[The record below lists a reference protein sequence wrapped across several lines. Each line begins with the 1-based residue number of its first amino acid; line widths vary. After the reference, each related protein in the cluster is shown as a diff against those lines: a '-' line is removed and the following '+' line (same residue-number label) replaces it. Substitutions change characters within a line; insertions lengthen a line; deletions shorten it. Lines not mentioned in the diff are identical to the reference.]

1 MQLWVGLGNPG
12 ANYALH
18 RHNVGFMAVEALA
31 AAQTPAHLGS
41 PRWTEKWKGLT
52 TTVTCGGQRC
62 VLLQPQTYMNRSG
75 ASVVPAMQFHRIPAG
90 QTIVIHDEI
99 DFSLGRLAIKKGGGH
114 GGHNGLRDIV
124 AQLGSAEF
132 LRVRLGVGRPVH
144 GEVADYVLSDF
155 RPDEQGPA
163 ADLVERR
170 TRAEVQTLLAEL
182 ASRPVAPPAL
192 RVVPITVQPRGRRR
206 FDRAC
211 AV

>member
-1 MQLWVGLGNPG
+1 MDATPWLIVGLGNPG
-12 ANYALH
+12 PRYAGT
-18 RHNVGFMAVEALA
+18 RHNVGFMAVEAFA
-31 AAQTPAHLGS
+31 AAQWPAHLGS

-52 TTVTCGGQRC
+52 ASLSCGPHRC

-75 ASVVPAMQFHRIPAG
+75 ASVVPAMQFHRVPPA
-90 QTIVIHDEI
+90 QTIVVHDEI

-163 ADLVERR
+163 ADLVERAAKAL
-170 TRAEVQTLLAEL
+170 TCMVTDGVAMAMNKFNTL
-182 ASRPVAPPAL
+182 P
-192 RVVPITVQPRGRRR
+192 
-206 FDRAC
+206 
-211 AV
+211 

>member
-1 MQLWVGLGNPG
+1 MDATPWLIVGLGNPG
-12 ANYALH
+12 PRYART
-18 RHNVGFMAVEALA
+18 RHNIGFQALEAFA
-31 AAQTPAHLGS
+31 SAQWPAHLGA

-52 TTVTCGGQRC
+52 AALSCGSQRC

-75 ASVVPAMQFHRIPAG
+75 TSVVPAAQFHRVPAT
-90 QTIVIHDEI
+90 QMIVVHDEI

-163 ADLVERR
+163 ADLVERAAKAL
-170 TRAEVQTLLAEL
+170 TCMVTDGVAMAMNKFNTL
-182 ASRPVAPPAL
+182 P
-192 RVVPITVQPRGRRR
+192 
-206 FDRAC
+206 
-211 AV
+211 